1 MKRTFIAQSLICERL
16 FVAFLLVLLFFQAAQ
31 PAVAHGQ
38 ADKGSTNIIGPAGSV
53 AFGTY
58 VTVLP
63 NGNFVVVD
71 PSFTQSSNTNLG
83 AVYLYNGAT
92 KTLISTLIGSHPNDF
107 VGNNGVTV
115 LQDGNFLVKS
125 PNWKNGAAAN
135 AGAVTWCSAV
145 SGCPAAI
152 SASNSLIGTQLND
165 LVGYNT
171 QTIEEGNIYI
181 VQSPYW
187 NNGTASIAGA
197 ITFCRTNHVCNGA
210 VSSSNS
216 LVGSTINDKV
226 GDSSIYHLPGDAFII
241 RTQWVSNGGALNA
254 GAVRFCSAIENCSGS
269 ISASNSLIG
278 TTTNDRIGDQITVLS
293 DGDYIVRSPF
303 WDNGTMADAG
313 AVSYCSGTS
322 GCFGGISTV
331 NSLLGEHTNDQVG
344 SNSLPLN
351 NGGYALL
358 NPNWDRGL
366 TVDAGAATWC
376 STNGCTGYITESNSV
391 VGSSVNDKVGY
402 NGIKLSSTGD
412 YLILSPFWD
421 DEGTTDVGA
430 ATWCDDTTGRQGE
443 ISSTNSLVGSQAGDG
458 IGLQAIASF
467 DVNNYMVMWPNWDL
481 IGTANVG
488 AVQWCSANS
497 GCVGEVSS
505 ISSLV
510 GSNTNDQVGIFVSEM
525 GAGRY
530 VINSYNWSGTATGA
544 GAVTLCNQ
552 MNGCPGIVSSS
563 NSLVGSTAGDHVGL
577 GSLNWNANGDL
588 LISHN
593 TWHYCGAA
601 SAGAIT
607 FCKSSSTCVGTVSV
621 SNSLVG
627 TQENDGV
634 GKDFRF
640 LSNGN
645 YIVASTDWHGV
656 GAVTLCSGTSGCT
669 GPVSAA
675 NSLTGSNPN
684 DQIGYNIRELSN
696 GNYVV
701 VSPHW
706 NNGAIEDAGAA
717 TWCSATSGC
726 QGVVSSTNSLV
737 GSSLSDGENLLVD
750 TLDNQDYLV
759 FFPFWDAG
767 GTVDVGRLAWCAG
780 NNGCSGPIANFP
792 RSVGG
797 VNADGGW
804 QIRYAYDLINNQLV
818 VGRPMDNIVTVL
830 SDQINYRVFLPIVK
844 R

>member
-1 MKRTFIAQSLICERL
+1 
-16 FVAFLLVLLFFQAAQ
+16 
-31 PAVAHGQ
+31 
-38 ADKGSTNIIGPAGSV
+38 
-53 AFGTY
+53 
-58 VTVLP
+58 
-63 NGNFVVVD
+63 
-71 PSFTQSSNTNLG
+71 
-83 AVYLYNGAT
+83 
-92 KTLISTLIGSHPNDF
+92 
-107 VGNNGVTV
+107 
-115 LQDGNFLVKS
+115 
-125 PNWKNGAAAN
+125 
-135 AGAVTWCSAV
+135 
-145 SGCPAAI
+145 
-152 SASNSLIGTQLND
+152 
-165 LVGYNT
+165 
-171 QTIEEGNIYI
+171 
-181 VQSPYW
+181 
-187 NNGTASIAGA
+187 
-197 ITFCRTNHVCNGA
+197 
-210 VSSSNS
+210 
-216 LVGSTINDKV
+216 
-226 GDSSIYHLPGDAFII
+226 
-241 RTQWVSNGGALNA
+241 
-254 GAVRFCSAIENCSGS
+254 
-269 ISASNSLIG
+269 
-278 TTTNDRIGDQITVLS
+278 
-293 DGDYIVRSPF
+293 
-303 WDNGTMADAG
+303 
-313 AVSYCSGTS
+313 
-322 GCFGGISTV
+322 
-331 NSLLGEHTNDQVG
+331 
-344 SNSLPLN
+344 
-351 NGGYALL
+351 
-358 NPNWDRGL
+358 
-366 TVDAGAATWC
+366 
-376 STNGCTGYITESNSV
+376 
-391 VGSSVNDKVGY
+391 
-402 NGIKLSSTGD
+402 
-412 YLILSPFWD
+412 
-421 DEGTTDVGA
+421 
-430 ATWCDDTTGRQGE
+430 
-443 ISSTNSLVGSQAGDG
+443 
-458 IGLQAIASF
+458 LQAIASF
-467 DVNNYMVMWPNWDL
+467 DVDNYMVMWPNWDL

-497 GCVGEVSS
+497 GCVGEVTST
-505 ISSLV
+505 SSLV
-510 GSNTNDQVGIFVSEM
+510 GSHTNDQVGIFGSEI

-530 VINSYNWSGTATGA
+530 VINSYNWNGTATGA

-593 TWHYCGAA
+593 TWHYGGAA

-607 FCKSSSTCVGTVSV
+607 YCKSSSTCVGTVSV

-645 YIVASTDWHGV
+645 YVVASTDWHGV
-656 GAVTLCSGTSGCT
+656 GAVTLCSGVSGCA

-701 VSPHW
+701 VSPLW
-706 NNGAIEDAGAA
+706 NNGAIEDAGAV

-726 QGVVSSTNSLV
+726 QGAVSSTNSLV

-780 NNGCSGPIANFP
+780 INGCSGPIANFP

-797 VNADGGW
+797 VNAGGGW

-818 VGRPMDNIVTVL
+818 VGRPVDNIVTIL